1 MQFRNCLVKYSQT
14 NTNRLHFSID
24 ALILQPAISMF
35 ILLFNFKRLIQ
46 GKYFIGVHFYKC
58 TLCAIVQICTR
69 LRCLQF
75 YIICRCSLFTFVHYS
90 QQYNVLSF
98 EMSTHVKWSQSYT
111 VYCYTLFTVVHCLHL
126 YIVYICILFTVIHC
140 LQHSVGKTLNSVDL
154 FFSLKLVLP
163 MWHSTTVI
171 LCVFYLIA
179 IRITILNCNKCM
191 QLFVQIKVVFKT
203 SICCKT
209 PIALNLFDFLSNLCI
224 D

>member
-14 NTNRLHFSID
+14 NTNRLQCSID

-69 LRCLQF
+69 VHCLQF

-90 QQYNVLSF
+90 QSYSVLSF

-111 VYCYTLFTVVHCLHL
+111 VYCCTLFTVVHCLHL

-140 LQHSVGKTLNSVDL
+140 LQHSVGETLSTVNL
-154 FFSLKLVLP
+154 FF
-163 MWHSTTVI
+163 
-171 LCVFYLIA
+171 
-179 IRITILNCNKCM
+179 
-191 QLFVQIKVVFKT
+191 Q
-203 SICCKT
+203 SI
-209 PIALNLFDFLSNLCI
+209 IGFADVALNNSHTMRVLFDCNTHYDFKL
-224 D
+224 